1 MTEYVLLII
10 LLSVLC
16 AYGRTKWALYMAFIM
31 LLVIGGM
38 RDVSVGTDSK
48 NYMEYFE
55 QFLND
60 PLNLYHT
67 NEPLYLGLQFVAMFA
82 GWGYGGLQFTS
93 MFIMLVALFYVTYK
107 WSVNPVYSILCY
119 VLLYFFF
126 YSFNTTRQ
134 FLAIP
139 FVLLSYYNLINKR
152 WIYYATC
159 VLIAAM
165 FHYVAIVSVIAIP
178 LYYFNIRR
186 DVWVL
191 LLIGSFVFGIT
202 PLAQFVTNIIAQ
214 YTAFGNYAS
223 ESLEFR
229 NSMFSLSRFLLNI
242 YTICLLYWLNYD
254 EDDDFRLSLLA
265 VGVCMLN
272 LFSFQP
278 VIGRLC
284 QFFTIIQIFI
294 IPTIP
299 IYEREN
305 KLVNSLAVGSIVYM
319 AVVWLYLI
327 SGNIGEI
334 VPWKL
339 WEGRLFSA

>member
-1 MTEYVLLII
+1 MTEYILLII
-10 LLSVLC
+10 VLAVLC
-16 AYGRTKWALYMAFIM
+16 AYGRSKWALLLAFIM

-60 PLNLYHT
+60 PTNLYHT
-67 NEPLYLGLQFVAMFA
+67 NEPLYLLLQFIAMFA
-82 GWGYGGLQFTS
+82 GWGYGGLQFMS
-93 MFIMLVALFYVTYK
+93 MLIMLSALFFVIYK
-107 WSVNPVYSILCY
+107 WSVNPVYSVLCY

-152 WIYYATC
+152 WLYYFLC
-159 VLIAAM
+159 VLAAAM
-165 FHYVAIVSVIAIP
+165 FHYVAVVCLLAVP
-178 LYYFNIRR
+178 LYYLNLRR
-186 DVWVL
+186 DIWIIL
-191 LLIGSFVFGIT
+191 LVGTFLIGTT
-202 PLAQFVTNIIAQ
+202 PLAQYVTQLLAQ
-214 YTAFGNYAS
+214 YTSFGDYAS
-223 ESLEFR
+223 DSMEFR
-229 NSMFSLSRFLLNI
+229 NSMFSLSRLLLNI
-242 YTICLLYWLNYD
+242 YAICLLYWFY
-254 EDDDFRLSLLA
+254 EDDFLVALLS

-284 QFFTIIQIFI
+284 QFFTIVQIFI
-294 IPTIP
+294 IPAIP
-299 IYEREN
+299 VYDRQQ
-305 KLVNSLAVGSIVYM
+305 KLFNSLAVGSIVYM
-319 AVVWLYLI
+319 VVAWLYLAA
-327 SGNIGEI
+327 SNIGEV

-339 WEGRLFSA
+339 WEGSLFSA